1 MKTVSDNSGDGL
13 TRRRF
18 LANTSAFG
26 ASSLGLP
33 RAAAAEP
40 PPEIRRIR
48 LVKIPAICLAPEYL
62 AEELLRLEGFAE
74 VEYAEFALGGA
85 QQMLFANRADVTVS
99 SPPEVLPALDAGKPL
114 VLLAGIH
121 GGCYELFANERIP
134 ALRDLKGKRVAVSAF
149 ESTEYYFIASIM
161 AYIGQDP
168 RKDIHW
174 VLGETSDGTMR
185 LFIDGK
191 ADAFLG
197 FPPQPQELCAK
208 KIGRVILNI
217 AQARPWAQYYCCM
230 ISARPDFVSKY
241 PVATKRAV
249 RAILKAADICATEP
263 ERAARYIVTKGFDSR
278 YDLAL
283 EVIKSLSYA
292 RWRTDN
298 PEDSL
303 RFFGVRLHE
312 VGMIKTNPNKLIAQ
326 ATDWRFLNELK
337 RELKA

>member
-134 ALRDLKGKRVAVSAF
+134 ALRDLKGKRVAVSASNPP
-149 ESTEYYFIASIM
+149 ST
-161 AYIGQDP
+161 
-168 RKDIHW
+168 
-174 VLGETSDGTMR
+174 TSSPVSWRT
-185 LFIDGK
+185 
-191 ADAFLG
+191 
-197 FPPQPQELCAK
+197 
-208 KIGRVILNI
+208 
-217 AQARPWAQYYCCM
+217 
-230 ISARPDFVSKY
+230 SARIPARISTGSWGKH
-241 PVATKRAV
+241 P
-249 RAILKAADICATEP
+249 TEP
-263 ERAARYIVTKGFDSR
+263 CGCS
-278 YDLAL
+278 
-283 EVIKSLSYA
+283 
-292 RWRTDN
+292 
-298 PEDSL
+298 
-303 RFFGVRLHE
+303 
-312 VGMIKTNPNKLIAQ
+312 
-326 ATDWRFLNELK
+326 
-337 RELKA
+337 